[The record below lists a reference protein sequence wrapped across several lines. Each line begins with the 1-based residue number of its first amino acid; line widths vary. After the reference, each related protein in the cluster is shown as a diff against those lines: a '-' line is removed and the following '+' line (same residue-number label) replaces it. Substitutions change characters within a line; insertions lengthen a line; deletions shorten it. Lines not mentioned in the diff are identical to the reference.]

1 MSAGPTHNDDRRMH
15 SPRRRAIVLLLLFVA
30 CAVPR
35 IAMAIRLDTISS
47 DGAFYIQ
54 KAREIELGTRTEAV
68 DKYDL
73 NIYPLVLAWFHRAGW
88 NWETAAETW
97 GVLCASLTV
106 LPLYGWLRRQF
117 NHRLALLSCLLYAFH
132 PKLIEWTPEVLREST
147 FWLLFTTSLYL
158 YWRAA
163 HKGGLPWFLLAGITT
178 TLAIHTRFEGWFLLI
193 PAAWWCLSRWLAAD
207 VPRWKLAGGTC
218 LIAAGYPLTMMG
230 LTLAFGYSQWE
241 WGAFHRVEMA
251 VRWLF
256 PDAEDEEPDVAPATS
271 QQQATARAA
280 EPAVPAATADQAT
293 AESLAVTDDPSGD
306 DAERAAAQDYTV
318 ASPAAMPS
326 DSQPAETPPMTVANA
341 AGTVLRV
348 AVRGFG
354 YVYMALMLAGAVA
367 GFRRWFRSDY
377 LPLLLV
383 AAVTV
388 GAIAI
393 HVWGAYLASSRYVL
407 SLVILTTPIAA
418 TGLLAIC
425 TWLAEGVRRADGV
438 VQAKIARQMSRRTL
452 RFGLAI
458 FALVGVID
466 AVSSSDQGREAKA
479 IMGNWIRREFGS
491 GAQVAGSWNWTLS
504 AYYADAQYQTLPDCP
519 FMPSDTNLVELVQS
533 MRAKVVM
540 VSPKWPARRE
550 FIEHALNHGYR
561 VVPASEIP
569 KICRGKLIVLAQD
582 RSRMVQAEATRRN

>member
-1 MSAGPTHNDDRRMH
+1 MSAGPTHNDNDRRAQ

-30 CAVPR
+30 CAAPR
-35 IAMAIRLDTISS
+35 IAMSIRLDTISS

-54 KAREIELGTRTEAV
+54 KAREVESGTRTQAV

-163 HKGGLPWFLLAGITT
+163 HEGGLPWFLLAGITT

-193 PAAWWCLSRWLAAD
+193 PAAWWCISRWLAAD

-218 LIAAGYPLTMMG
+218 LIAASYPLTMMG
-230 LTLAFGYSQWE
+230 LTLAFGYAEWE

-256 PDAEDEEPDVAPATS
+256 PDAEDEEPDVVTPGGLQQAAAPAPVPVAPVDS
-271 QQQATARAA
+271 PSDDSEAAVEQALTA
-280 EPAVPAATADQAT
+280 
-293 AESLAVTDDPSGD
+293 
-306 DAERAAAQDYTV
+306 
-318 ASPAAMPS
+318 ASPEALPA
-326 DSQPAETPPMTVANA
+326 DSQPAELPPMTLTNA
-341 AGTVLRV
+341 AGTVLKV
-348 AVRGFG
+348 TVRGFG
-354 YVYMALMLAGAVA
+354 YLYLALMVA
-367 GFRRWFRSDY
+367 GGVVAFRRWFRSDY
-377 LPLLLV
+377 LPLLVV
-383 AAVTV
+383 AAATM
-388 GAIAI
+388 GAITI

-438 VQAKIARQMSRRTL
+438 VQGKISRQMSRRTL

-466 AVSSSDQGREAKA
+466 AISSSDQGREAKA
-479 IMGNWIRREFGS
+479 IMGNWIRREFGP
-491 GAQVAGSWNWTLS
+491 GAHVAGSWNWTLS

-519 FMPSDTNLVELVQS
+519 FMPSDTNLAELAKS
-533 MRAKVVM
+533 LRAKVVM
-540 VSPKWPARRE
+540 VSPKWSARRE
-550 FIEHALNHGYR
+550 FIAHALDHGYR
-561 VVPASEIP
+561 VVPANEIP
-569 KICRGKLIVLAQD
+569 KICRGKLIVLAQGP
-582 RSRMVQAEATRRN
+582 SKMVQAAPVKRN

>member
-1 MSAGPTHNDDRRMH
+1 MSAGPTHNDNDRRAQ

-30 CAVPR
+30 CAAPR
-35 IAMAIRLDTISS
+35 IAMSIRLDTISS

-54 KAREIELGTRTEAV
+54 KAREVESGTRTQAV

-163 HKGGLPWFLLAGITT
+163 HEGGLPWFLLAGITT

-193 PAAWWCLSRWLAAD
+193 PAAWWCISRWLAAD

-218 LIAAGYPLTMMG
+218 LIAASYPLTMMG
-230 LTLAFGYSQWE
+230 LTLAFGYAEWE

-256 PDAEDEEPDVAPATS
+256 PDAEDEEPDVVMPGGLQQAAAPAPVPVAPVDSPSDDS
-271 QQQATARAA
+271 QAAVEQALTA
-280 EPAVPAATADQAT
+280 
-293 AESLAVTDDPSGD
+293 
-306 DAERAAAQDYTV
+306 
-318 ASPAAMPS
+318 ASPEALPA
-326 DSQPAETPPMTVANA
+326 DSQPAELPPMTLTNA
-341 AGTVLRV
+341 AGTVLKV
-348 AVRGFG
+348 TVRGFG
-354 YVYMALMLAGAVA
+354 YLYLALMVA
-367 GFRRWFRSDY
+367 GGVVAFRRWFRSDY
-377 LPLLLV
+377 LPLLVV
-383 AAVTV
+383 AAATM
-388 GAIAI
+388 GAITI

-438 VQAKIARQMSRRTL
+438 VQGKISRQMSRRTL

-466 AVSSSDQGREAKA
+466 AISSSDQGREAKA
-479 IMGNWIRREFGS
+479 IMGNWIRREFGP
-491 GAQVAGSWNWTLS
+491 GAHVAGSWNWTLS

-519 FMPSDTNLVELVQS
+519 FMPSDTNLAELAKLL
-533 MRAKVVM
+533 RAKVVM
-540 VSPKWPARRE
+540 VSPKWSARRE
-550 FIEHALNHGYR
+550 FIAHALDHGYR
-561 VVPASEIP
+561 VVPANEIP
-569 KICRGKLIVLAQD
+569 KICRGKLIVLAQEP
-582 RSRMVQAEATRRN
+582 RKVVQTSGTQRK

>member
-1 MSAGPTHNDDRRMH
+1 MSAGPTHNDNDRRAQ

-30 CAVPR
+30 CAAPR
-35 IAMAIRLDTISS
+35 IAMSIRLDTISS

-54 KAREIELGTRTEAV
+54 KAREVESGTRTQAV

-163 HKGGLPWFLLAGITT
+163 HEGGLPWFLLAGITT

-193 PAAWWCLSRWLAAD
+193 PAAWWCISRWLAAD

-218 LIAAGYPLTMMG
+218 LIAASYPLTMMG
-230 LTLAFGYSQWE
+230 LTLAFGYAEWE

-256 PDAEDEEPDVAPATS
+256 PDAEDEEPDVVTPGGLQQAAAPAPVPVAPVDS
-271 QQQATARAA
+271 PSDDSEAAVEQALTA
-280 EPAVPAATADQAT
+280 
-293 AESLAVTDDPSGD
+293 
-306 DAERAAAQDYTV
+306 
-318 ASPAAMPS
+318 ASPEALPA
-326 DSQPAETPPMTVANA
+326 DAQPAELPPMTLTNA
-341 AGTVLRV
+341 AGTVLKV
-348 AVRGFG
+348 TVRGFG
-354 YVYMALMLAGAVA
+354 YLYLALMVA
-367 GFRRWFRSDY
+367 GGVVAFRRWFRSDY
-377 LPLLLV
+377 LPLLVV
-383 AAVTV
+383 AAATM
-388 GAIAI
+388 GAITI

-438 VQAKIARQMSRRTL
+438 VQGKISRQMSRRTL

-466 AVSSSDQGREAKA
+466 AISSSDQGREAKA
-479 IMGNWIRREFGS
+479 IMGNWIRREFGP
-491 GAQVAGSWNWTLS
+491 GAHVAGSWNWTLS

-519 FMPSDTNLVELVQS
+519 FMPSDTNLAELVKS
-533 MRAKVVM
+533 LRAKVVM
-540 VSPKWPARRE
+540 VSPKWSARRE
-550 FIEHALNHGYR
+550 FIAHALDHGYR
-561 VVPASEIP
+561 VVPANEIP
-569 KICRGKLIVLAQD
+569 KICRGKLIVLAQGP
-582 RSRMVQAEATRRN
+582 SKMVQAAPVKRN